1 MSRPAQDAFVPCSP
15 WLRQGVALLAAAAW
29 SAVRPPGGARG
40 CQCFA
45 LLLALL
51 LSLPQL
57 AHAQEPPKLA
67 ISSLKLGFNGAYK
80 LGCWTPAEVTLQG
93 GEENFTGAIQ
103 IITPDPEGVPTSVF
117 TPPDRPVGIFAGKPS
132 STRLYVRPG
141 QDGGG
146 YEVRVLDENGKM
158 RAKQQF
164 FPGPEPGGEFVSYGS
179 PATNRFVATFAM
191 PRGVAEL
198 ARSEGNQ
205 DSPLATRVVEFTSV
219 ADWPTEWFGYEA
231 IDVLC
236 LGSTDAG
243 AYRPLTANPQ
253 RIEALRKWIDLGGRL
268 VIFCGANAPELIGP
282 DGPLASFVPGTYD
295 TMTTLRESQPI
306 EGFAVATEPV
316 PGYANLRLQVPMLS
330 NVTGR
335 ILAFSGSS
343 STDLPLVVRAR
354 QGLGEVTFVA
364 FDSDASPIADWA
376 GRPNLLR
383 QALQWPQTAGNDGNN
398 YGYQDD
404 LIDRLRRSLDVAFL
418 GITPAPFGL
427 VALLVIGYILLIG
440 PGDYFLVKGFL
451 KRMELT
457 WITFPLMVVGVSAAA
472 YWAAHW
478 MKGDSLRVNQVEFVD
493 VDLTTGA
500 ARGTVYTHFFS
511 PRVERYDLVL
521 APSFGGKSLG
531 EPGRP
536 DSGAGQSQL
545 VAWLGATGYGLD
557 GMRSSGAQST
567 LFERGYA
574 FSPPLTEIVGLPVQE
589 WSTRT
594 LVGRWTGEL
603 IEPIA
608 AELRGL
614 DDDMLSGHL
623 TNRTGVELQDC
634 VLMHGNLAYA
644 LPNLADGAV
653 ATIDETLQPTRV
665 KTALLAAARD
675 QDAMPAA
682 PNEGPPRLEL
692 HSTDVP
698 QLAAAMMFHDV
709 LGAESY
715 SQGPSR
721 YQAFLDMSRLL
732 QGNQAIL
739 FARAANIA
747 GSNWSDGE
755 EKLASDQDRRWVY
768 YRFVIPL
775 VKAEE

>member
-1 MSRPAQDAFVPCSP
+1 MKSNALINSNPSP
-15 WLRQGVALLAAAAW
+15 NLSPRGRGVAIAILFIAF
-29 SAVRPPGGARG
+29 STFVNRH
-40 CQCFA
+40 QT
-45 LLLALL
+45 
-51 LSLPQL
+51 
-57 AHAQEPPKLA
+57 AHAQEPPKLTIPA
-67 ISSLKLGFNGAYK
+67 LKLGFNGAYK

-93 GEENFTGAIQ
+93 GEDNFTGAIQ

-117 TPPDRPVGIFAGKPS
+117 SAPDRPVGIFAGKPS
-132 STRLYVRPG
+132 STRLFIRPG
-141 QDGGG
+141 QDGGA
-146 YEVRVLDENGKM
+146 YEVRVLDENGKT
-158 RAKQQF
+158 RARQRF
-164 FPGPEPGGEFVSYGS
+164 FPGPEPGGEYVSYGS
-179 PATNRFVATFAM
+179 PATNRFVATFSM
-191 PRGVAEL
+191 SRGLAEL

-205 DSPLATRVVEFTSV
+205 DNPLETRVVEFTSA
-219 ADWPTEWFGYEA
+219 ADWPTEWYGYEA

-236 LGSTDAG
+236 LGSTDAEV
-243 AYRPLTANPQ
+243 YRPLAANPQ
-253 RIEALRKWIDLGGRL
+253 RIEALRKWVDLGGRL

-282 DGPLASFVPGTYD
+282 EGPLASFVPGTYE

-316 PGYANLRLQVPMLS
+316 PNAANLRLQVPKLT
-330 NVTGR
+330 NVEGR
-335 ILAFSGSS
+335 ILAFSGPNSS
-343 STDLPLVVRAR
+343 DMPLVVRAR

-364 FDSDASPIADWA
+364 FDPDAAPIVDWA

-383 QALQWPQTAGNDGNN
+383 QALQWPLATRNDENN

-404 LIDRLRRSLDVAFL
+404 LIDRLRRSLDVAFQ
-418 GITPAPFGL
+418 GVTPAPFGL

-440 PGDYFLVKGFL
+440 PGDYFLVKRLL

-457 WITFPLMVVGVSAAA
+457 WITFPLIVVGVSAAA

-493 VDLTTGA
+493 VDLTSGA

-511 PRVERYDLVL
+511 PRVERYDLAL
-521 APSFGGKSLG
+521 APNFAGKPLG

-536 DSGAGQSQL
+536 DPGDNQSQL
-545 VAWLGATGYGLD
+545 VAWLGSTGYGLD
-557 GMRSSGAQST
+557 GMRGSGGQTT

-574 FSPPLTEIVGLPVQE
+574 FNPPLTEIVGLPVQE

-614 DDDMLSGHL
+614 DDDLLAGHL

-653 ATIDETLQPTRV
+653 ATIDDTLQPTRV
-665 KTALLAAARD
+665 KTALLAAAGR
-675 QDAMPAA
+675 QDALPAA
-682 PNEGPPRLEL
+682 PNEGPARLEL

-698 QLAAAMMFHDV
+698 QLATAMMFHDV
-709 LGAESY
+709 LGAEAY
-715 SQGPSR
+715 TQGPSR

-739 FARAANIA
+739 LARASNVA
-747 GSNWSDGE
+747 GSNWTDGE
-755 EKLASDQDRRWVY
+755 GPLASDQDRRWVY

-775 VKAEE
+775 EEAEE